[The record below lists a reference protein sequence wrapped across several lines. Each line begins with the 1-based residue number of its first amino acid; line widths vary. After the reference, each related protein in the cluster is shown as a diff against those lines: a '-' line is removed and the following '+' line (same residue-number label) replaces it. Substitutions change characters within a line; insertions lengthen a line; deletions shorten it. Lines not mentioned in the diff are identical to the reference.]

1 MLGAFRGT
9 FLRGRIAVSGIT
21 GPAPTYP
28 IESVENA
35 LKLLLLFKARDA
47 ITVADAASE
56 LGVARSTAHRL
67 LAMLHAYGFVSQAES
82 RGAYT
87 IGLAAIDIG
96 ARFLAGMDIRSI
108 VRPFVERLSLE
119 VNETA
124 NFGVRFDDRIVFIE
138 TFQSRESLRVSNQPG
153 QQFSAHGSAIGRA
166 LLALLSQDDI
176 QSLYPAEA
184 LLPST
189 PAGIALEPFPT
200 RTALMVELA
209 AVRERG
215 YACNYDAPSPG
226 VCAIAA
232 AIRDHRGRTPGAIA
246 VSAPT
251 ARVRRDDIETIAA
264 IVMRTAREIA
274 KQLP

>member
-1 MLGAFRGT
+1 M
-9 FLRGRIAVSGIT
+9 SGMT
-21 GPAPTYP
+21 GPAPIYP

-35 LKLLLLFKARDA
+35 LKLLLLFKERDA
-47 ITVADAASE
+47 MTVADAASE

-67 LAMLHAYGFVSQAES
+67 LAMLHAYGFVSQTES
-82 RGAYT
+82 RSPYT
-87 IGLAAIDIG
+87 IGLAAVDIG
-96 ARFLAGMDIRSI
+96 ARFLESMDIRSI

-124 NFGVRFDDRIVFIE
+124 NFGVRFDDRIVFVE

-166 LLALLSQDDI
+166 LLALLSADDI
-176 QSLYPAEA
+176 QALYPTEA

-189 PAGIALEPFPT
+189 PAGIAMEPFPT
-200 RTALMVELA
+200 RTALIAELA
-209 AVRERG
+209 AVRARG

-226 VCAIAA
+226 VCAIAV
-232 AIRDHRGRTPGAIA
+232 AIREHRGRAPGAIA

-251 ARVRRDDIETIAA
+251 ARIGRNDIATIAE

-274 KQLP
+274 ERLPDHRVDRV